1 MRRCVRLQAQ
11 GIDMQKKS
19 AWMNAS
25 ELLKNHPQIGRLFGS
40 GKPLLWIPRR
50 RSVAIGAAIG
60 AAISVL
66 PIPAQA
72 LLAAFAA
79 IRFNAHLPTAVVLT
93 FIGNPFTMLPILG
106 AAWMLGA
113 FCLGHP
119 LAWPD
124 TAVLS
129 ADMDWSGLLHD
140 AGMPLL
146 LGVPLLAALSG
157 LLAFGIAVAGWR
169 GVVLY
174 RWRKRRMEV
183 S

>member
-1 MRRCVRLQAQ
+1 MPKTRR
-11 GIDMQKKS
+11 S
-19 AWMNAS
+19 WMNAS
-25 ELLKNHPQIGRLFGS
+25 ELLKNHPQIGCLLGS

-50 RSVAIGAAIG
+50 RSVALGAAIG

-113 FCLGHP
+113 FCLGQP
-119 LAWPD
+119 LVWPD
-124 TAVLS
+124 TATFSVN
-129 ADMDWSGLLHD
+129 MDWGGLVQD

-146 LGVPLLAALSG
+146 LGVPLLAFLSG
-157 LLAFGIAVAGWR
+157 LLAFGVAVVGWR
-169 GVVLY
+169 GAVLY
-174 RWRKRRMEV
+174 RWRRRRTDA
-183 S
+183 SISGG